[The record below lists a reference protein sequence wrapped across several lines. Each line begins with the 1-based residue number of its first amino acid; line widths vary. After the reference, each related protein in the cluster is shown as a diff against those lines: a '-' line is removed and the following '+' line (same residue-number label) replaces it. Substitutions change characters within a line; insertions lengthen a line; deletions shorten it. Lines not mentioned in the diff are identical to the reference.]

1 MGDMEKSKN
10 NYRAEIQ
17 GLRAIAVLL
26 VVFYHAE
33 VFFKSGF
40 IGVDVFFVISG
51 FVIAQSINHQYLEQN
66 CFSIV
71 GFYARRVRRLLPG
84 LAAMLTIVLV
94 LSTWLSTISSR
105 VQTVRTGLFATFSL
119 SNLFLFRFRPD
130 GYFEV
135 TEKTN
140 ALLHTWSLSIEE
152 QFYVVFPLVFAA
164 IVHFGKRKKI
174 DHRKLVLVVF
184 IGISL
189 LSFVFSVVAST
200 RGIHGLNGIV
210 SRVLG
215 SDSLDSRFA
224 FYLPFTRAWE
234 FLAGVLLAQIRIGN
248 KSSTKTELFGLL
260 GLILIVISALT
271 FENLS
276 SFPGYVVIFPVVG
289 TTLVLFFSTE
299 KTLLGKVLSH
309 KWLVWIGDRSYGW
322 YLWHWPLIQFVKPF
336 WPNSHVAAFF
346 AGLSAIVPAALS
358 YRYLENKFRHQLR
371 WRKPEMMIAVI
382 SFSLLLPLA
391 AAVSSRSVMPELGPH
406 QDATLGC
413 EYGNLTKIEPGGKCM
428 FPSGLNGGSAVL
440 IGDSHAGQL
449 TEAFIPASHELGL
462 DAIVAV
468 KGNSPYLFKPWD
480 MDSTKNS
487 YPYVSLERIKE
498 LKPSVV
504 VIAQSGYNQ
513 DAPQGTNWSEEFL
526 PILRILEEANIP
538 VVVVAASVNV
548 GVYPQTCS
556 IVQVKLRRCPAEQ
569 ELSRTAL
576 ENGRSY
582 RTGEEKIAVGNVSN
596 AIIMD
601 TFQVLCPSEKC
612 STFRNGKW
620 WWRDEAH
627 ISITASKAII
637 PMMTDSMRRAMKLKS

>member
-1 MGDMEKSKN
+1 MEKSKN

-17 GLRAIAVLL
+17 GLRAIAVLM

-51 FVIAQSINHQYLEQN
+51 FVIAQSINHQYSEQN
-66 CFSIV
+66 NFSIV
-71 GFYARRVRRLLPG
+71 NFYARRVRRLLPG

-135 TEKTN
+135 SEKTN
-140 ALLHTWSLSIEE
+140 ALIHTWSLSIEE

-174 DHRKLVLVVF
+174 DHRKLVLVTF

-210 SRVLG
+210 SRVIG

-234 FLAGVLLAQIRIGN
+234 FLAGVLLAQIRIGS

-299 KTLLGKVLSH
+299 KSLLGKVLSH

-336 WPNSHVAAFF
+336 WPNSHVTALL
-346 AGLSAIVPAALS
+346 AGLSAIVPAAIS

-371 WRKPEMMIAVI
+371 WRKPGMMIAVI

-413 EYGNLTKIEPGGKCM
+413 EYGDLMKIESGGKCV

-462 DAIVAV
+462 DAVIAV
-468 KGNSPYLFKPWD
+468 KGNNPYLFMTWD
-480 MDSTKNS
+480 QVQNEAS
-487 YPYVSLERIKE
+487 YPFVSIQRIVEINPK
-498 LKPSVV
+498 VV
-504 VIAQSGYNQ
+504 VIAQSSYSREVPSGI
-513 DAPQGTNWSEEFL
+513 TWSDQFY
-526 PILRILEEANIP
+526 PILGILENHKIP
-538 VVVVAASVNV
+538 VVVVAESVVVNIRPQECSV
-548 GVYPQTCS
+548 AQVMLGFCNAEKSLNRFDLEKGRSIRVKQEEIAVSKVNNAVILDTLPVLCPTQTCS
-556 IVQVKLRRCPAEQ
+556 TRRD
-569 ELSRTAL
+569 
-576 ENGRSY
+576 
-582 RTGEEKIAVGNVSN
+582 GE
-596 AIIMD
+596 
-601 TFQVLCPSEKC
+601 
-612 STFRNGKW
+612 W
-620 WWRDEAH
+620 WWRDDAH
-627 ISITASKAII
+627 ISITASKALT
-637 PMMTDSMRRAMKLKS
+637 PLLTNTMRSAIKLTS

>member
-1 MGDMEKSKN
+1 MEKSKN

-51 FVIAQSINHQYLEQN
+51 FVIAQSINHQYSEQN
-66 CFSIV
+66 NFSIV
-71 GFYARRVRRLLPG
+71 NFYARRVRRLLPG
-84 LAAMLTIVLV
+84 LAAMLAIVLV

-140 ALLHTWSLSIEE
+140 ALIHTWSLSIEE

-189 LSFVFSVVAST
+189 LSFVLSVVAST

-210 SRVLG
+210 SRVIG

-299 KTLLGKVLSH
+299 KSLLGKVLSH

-382 SFSLLLPLA
+382 SFSLLLPLV

-413 EYGNLTKIEPGGKCM
+413 EYGDLMKIESGGKCV

-449 TEAFIPASHELGL
+449 TEAFIPASHDLGL
-462 DAIVAV
+462 DAVIAV
-468 KGNSPYLFKPWD
+468 KGNNPYLFMTWD
-480 MDSTKNS
+480 QVQNEAS
-487 YPYVSLERIKE
+487 YPFISIQRIVEINPK
-498 LKPSVV
+498 VV
-504 VIAQSGYNQ
+504 VIAQSSYSREVPSGI
-513 DAPQGTNWSEEFL
+513 TWSDQFY
-526 PILRILEEANIP
+526 PILEILENHKIP
-538 VVVVAASVNV
+538 VVVVAESVVVNIR
-548 GVYPQTCS
+548 PQECS
-556 IVQVKLRRCPAEQ
+556 VAQVMLGFCNAEKS
-569 ELSRTAL
+569 LNRFDL
-576 ENGRSY
+576 EKGRSI
-582 RTGEEKIAVGNVSN
+582 RVKQEEIAVSKVNN
-596 AIIMD
+596 AVILD
-601 TFQVLCPSEKC
+601 TLPVLCPTQIC
-612 STFRNGKW
+612 STRRDGEW
-620 WWRDEAH
+620 WWRDDAH
-627 ISITASKAII
+627 ISITASKALT
-637 PMMTDSMRRAMKLKS
+637 PLLTNTMRSAIKLTS

>member
-51 FVIAQSINHQYLEQN
+51 FVIAQSINHQYSEQN
-66 CFSIV
+66 NFSIV
-71 GFYARRVRRLLPG
+71 NFYARRVRRLLPG

-140 ALLHTWSLSIEE
+140 ALIHTWSLSIEE

-189 LSFVFSVVAST
+189 LSFVLSVVAST

-210 SRVLG
+210 SRVIG

-336 WPNSHVAAFF
+336 WPNSHVTALL
-346 AGLSAIVPAALS
+346 AGLSAIVPAAIS

-413 EYGNLTKIEPGGKCM
+413 EYGDLTKIEPGGKCV

-449 TEAFIPASHELGL
+449 TEAFIPASHDLGL
-462 DAIVAV
+462 DAVIAV
-468 KGNSPYLFKPWD
+468 KGNNPYLFMTWD
-480 MDSTKNS
+480 QVQNEAS
-487 YPYVSLERIKE
+487 YPFISIQRIVEINPK
-498 LKPSVV
+498 VV
-504 VIAQSGYNQ
+504 VIAQSSYSREVPSGI
-513 DAPQGTNWSEEFL
+513 TWSDQFY
-526 PILRILEEANIP
+526 PILEILENHKIP
-538 VVVVAASVNV
+538 VVVVAESVVVNIR
-548 GVYPQTCS
+548 PQECS
-556 IVQVKLRRCPAEQ
+556 VAQVMLGFCNAEKS
-569 ELSRTAL
+569 LNRFDL
-576 ENGRSY
+576 EKGRSI
-582 RTGEEKIAVGNVSN
+582 RVKQEEIAVSKVNN
-596 AIIMD
+596 AVILD
-601 TFQVLCPSEKC
+601 TLPVLCPTQIC
-612 STFRNGKW
+612 STRRDGEW
-620 WWRDEAH
+620 WWRDDAH
-627 ISITASKAII
+627 ISITASKALT
-637 PMMTDSMRRAMKLKS
+637 PLLTNTMRSAIKLTS

>member
-1 MGDMEKSKN
+1 MEKSKN

-17 GLRAIAVLL
+17 GLRAIAVLM

-51 FVIAQSINHQYLEQN
+51 FVIAQSINHQYSEQN
-66 CFSIV
+66 NFSIV
-71 GFYARRVRRLLPG
+71 NFYARRVRRLLPG

-135 TEKTN
+135 SEKTN
-140 ALLHTWSLSIEE
+140 ALIHTWSLSIEE

-174 DHRKLVLVVF
+174 DHRKLVLVTF

-210 SRVLG
+210 SRVIG

-299 KTLLGKVLSH
+299 KSLLGKVLSH

-336 WPNSHVAAFF
+336 WPNSHVTALL
-346 AGLSAIVPAALS
+346 AGLSAIVPAAIS

-371 WRKPEMMIAVI
+371 WRKPRMMIAVI

-413 EYGNLTKIEPGGKCM
+413 EYGDLMKIESGGKCV

-462 DAIVAV
+462 DAVIAV
-468 KGNSPYLFKPWD
+468 KGNNPYLFMTWD
-480 MDSTKNS
+480 QVQNEAS
-487 YPYVSLERIKE
+487 YPFISIQRIVEINPK
-498 LKPSVV
+498 VV
-504 VIAQSGYNQ
+504 VIAQSSYSREVPSGI
-513 DAPQGTNWSEEFL
+513 TWSDQFY
-526 PILRILEEANIP
+526 PILGILENHKIP
-538 VVVVAASVNV
+538 VVVVAESVVVNIR
-548 GVYPQTCS
+548 PQECS
-556 IVQVKLRRCPAEQ
+556 VAQVMLGFCNAEKS
-569 ELSRTAL
+569 LNRFDL
-576 ENGRSY
+576 EKGRSI
-582 RTGEEKIAVGNVSN
+582 RVKQEEIAVSKVNN
-596 AIIMD
+596 AVILD
-601 TFQVLCPSEKC
+601 TLPVLCPTQIC
-612 STFRNGKW
+612 STRRDGEW
-620 WWRDEAH
+620 WWRDDAH
-627 ISITASKAII
+627 ISITASKALT
-637 PMMTDSMRRAMKLKS
+637 PLLTNTMRSAIKLTS

>member
-1 MGDMEKSKN
+1 MEKSKN

-51 FVIAQSINHQYLEQN
+51 FVIAQSINHQYSEQN
-66 CFSIV
+66 NFSIV
-71 GFYARRVRRLLPG
+71 NFYARRVRRLLPG

-140 ALLHTWSLSIEE
+140 ALIHTWSLSIEE

-189 LSFVFSVVAST
+189 LSFVLSVVAST

-210 SRVLG
+210 SRVIG

-234 FLAGVLLAQIRIGN
+234 FLVGVLLAQIRIGN

-299 KTLLGKVLSH
+299 KSLLGKVLSH
-309 KWLVWIGDRSYGW
+309 KWLMWIGDRSYGW

-336 WPNSHVAAFF
+336 WPNSHVTALL
-346 AGLSAIVPAALS
+346 AGLSAIVPAAIS

-371 WRKPEMMIAVI
+371 WRKPGMMIAVI

-391 AAVSSRSVMPELGPH
+391 AAASSRSVMPELGPH

-413 EYGNLTKIEPGGKCM
+413 EYGDLMKIESGGKCV

-462 DAIVAV
+462 DAVIAV
-468 KGNSPYLFKPWD
+468 KGNNPYLFMTWD
-480 MDSTKNS
+480 QVQNEAS
-487 YPYVSLERIKE
+487 YPFISIQRIVEINPK
-498 LKPSVV
+498 VV
-504 VIAQSGYNQ
+504 VIAQSSYSREVPSGI
-513 DAPQGTNWSEEFL
+513 TWSDQFY
-526 PILRILEEANIP
+526 PILEILENHKIP
-538 VVVVAASVNV
+538 VVVVAESVVVNIR
-548 GVYPQTCS
+548 PQECS
-556 IVQVKLRRCPAEQ
+556 VAQVMLGFCNAEKS
-569 ELSRTAL
+569 LNRFDL
-576 ENGRSY
+576 EKGRSN
-582 RTGEEKIAVGNVSN
+582 RVKQEEIAVSKVNN
-596 AIIMD
+596 AVILD
-601 TFQVLCPSEKC
+601 TLPVLCPTQIC
-612 STFRNGKW
+612 STRRDGEW
-620 WWRDEAH
+620 WWRDDAH
-627 ISITASKAII
+627 ISITASKALT
-637 PMMTDSMRRAMKLKS
+637 PLLTNTMRSAIKPTS

>member
-1 MGDMEKSKN
+1 MEKGKN

-51 FVIAQSINHQYLEQN
+51 FVIAQSINHQYSEQN
-66 CFSIV
+66 NFSIV
-71 GFYARRVRRLLPG
+71 NFYARRVRRLLPG

-140 ALLHTWSLSIEE
+140 ALIHTWSLSIEE
-152 QFYVVFPLVFAA
+152 QFYLVFPLVFAA
-164 IVHFGKRKKI
+164 IVHFGNRKKI
-174 DHRKLVLVVF
+174 DHRKLVLIVF

-210 SRVLG
+210 SRVIG

-234 FLAGVLLAQIRIGN
+234 FLAGVLLAQIHIGN

-260 GLILIVISALT
+260 GLILIVISALA

-289 TTLVLFFSTE
+289 TALVLFFSTE
-299 KTLLGKVLSH
+299 KSLLGKVLSH

-336 WPNSHVAAFF
+336 WPNSHVTALL
-346 AGLSAIVPAALS
+346 AGLSAIVPAAIS

-371 WRKPEMMIAVI
+371 WRKPGMMIAVI

-391 AAVSSRSVMPELGPH
+391 AAASSWSVMPELGPH

-413 EYGNLTKIEPGGKCM
+413 EYGDLMKIESGGKCV

-449 TEAFIPASHELGL
+449 TEAFIPASHDLGL
-462 DAIVAV
+462 DAVIAV
-468 KGNSPYLFKPWD
+468 KGNNPYLFMTWD
-480 MDSTKNS
+480 QVQNEAS
-487 YPYVSLERIKE
+487 YPFISIQRIVEINPK
-498 LKPSVV
+498 VV
-504 VIAQSGYNQ
+504 VIAQSSYSREVPSGI
-513 DAPQGTNWSEEFL
+513 TWSDQFY
-526 PILRILEEANIP
+526 PILEILENHKIP
-538 VVVVAASVNV
+538 VVVVAESVVVNIR
-548 GVYPQTCS
+548 PQECS
-556 IVQVKLRRCPAEQ
+556 VAQVMLGFCNAEKS
-569 ELSRTAL
+569 LNRFDL
-576 ENGRSY
+576 EKGRSI
-582 RTGEEKIAVGNVSN
+582 RVKQEEIAVSKVNN
-596 AIIMD
+596 AVILD
-601 TFQVLCPSEKC
+601 TLPVLCPTQIC
-612 STFRNGKW
+612 STRRDGEW
-620 WWRDEAH
+620 WWRDDAH
-627 ISITASKAII
+627 ISITASKALT
-637 PMMTDSMRRAMKLKS
+637 PLLTNTMRSAIKLTS

>member
-1 MGDMEKSKN
+1 MEKSKN

-17 GLRAIAVLL
+17 GLRAIAVLM

-51 FVIAQSINHQYLEQN
+51 FVIAQSINHQYSEQN
-66 CFSIV
+66 NFSIV
-71 GFYARRVRRLLPG
+71 NFYARRVRRLLPG

-135 TEKTN
+135 SEKTN
-140 ALLHTWSLSIEE
+140 ALIHTWSLSIEE

-174 DHRKLVLVVF
+174 DHRKLVLVTF

-210 SRVLG
+210 SRVIG

-234 FLAGVLLAQIRIGN
+234 FLAGVLLAQIRIGS

-299 KTLLGKVLSH
+299 KSLLGKVLSH

-336 WPNSHVAAFF
+336 WPNSHVTALL
-346 AGLSAIVPAALS
+346 AGLSAIVPAAIS

-371 WRKPEMMIAVI
+371 WRKPGMMIAVI

-413 EYGNLTKIEPGGKCM
+413 EYGDLMKIESGGKCV

-462 DAIVAV
+462 DAVIAV
-468 KGNSPYLFKPWD
+468 KGNNPYLFMTWD
-480 MDSTKNS
+480 QVQNEAS
-487 YPYVSLERIKE
+487 YPFVSIQRIVEINPK
-498 LKPSVV
+498 VV
-504 VIAQSGYNQ
+504 VIAQSSYSREVPSGI
-513 DAPQGTNWSEEFL
+513 TWSDQFY
-526 PILRILEEANIP
+526 PILEILENHKIP
-538 VVVVAASVNV
+538 VVVVAESVVVNIR
-548 GVYPQTCS
+548 PQECS
-556 IVQVKLRRCPAEQ
+556 VAQVMLGFCNAEKS
-569 ELSRTAL
+569 LNRFDL
-576 ENGRSY
+576 EKGRSI
-582 RTGEEKIAVGNVSN
+582 RVKQEEIAVGKVNN
-596 AIIMD
+596 AVILD
-601 TFQVLCPSEKC
+601 TLPVLCPTQIC
-612 STFRNGKW
+612 STRRDGEW
-620 WWRDEAH
+620 WWRDDAH
-627 ISITASKAII
+627 ISITASKALT
-637 PMMTDSMRRAMKLKS
+637 PLLTNTMRSAIKLTS

>member
-1 MGDMEKSKN
+1 MEKSKN

-17 GLRAIAVLL
+17 GLRAIAVLM

-51 FVIAQSINHQYLEQN
+51 FVIAQSINHQYSEQN
-66 CFSIV
+66 NFSIV
-71 GFYARRVRRLLPG
+71 NFYARRVRRLLPG

-140 ALLHTWSLSIEE
+140 ALIHTWSLSIEE

-189 LSFVFSVVAST
+189 LSFVLSVVAST

-210 SRVLG
+210 SRVIG

-234 FLAGVLLAQIRIGN
+234 FLAGVLLAQIRIGS

-299 KTLLGKVLSH
+299 KSLLGKVLSH

-336 WPNSHVAAFF
+336 WPNSHITALL
-346 AGLSAIVPAALS
+346 AGLSAIVPAAIS

-371 WRKPEMMIAVI
+371 WRKPRMMIAVI

-391 AAVSSRSVMPELGPH
+391 AAASSRSVMPELGPH

-413 EYGNLTKIEPGGKCM
+413 EYGDLMKIESGGKCV

-462 DAIVAV
+462 DAVIAV
-468 KGNSPYLFKPWD
+468 KGNNPYLFMTWD
-480 MDSTKNS
+480 QVQNEAS
-487 YPYVSLERIKE
+487 YPFISIQRIVEINPK
-498 LKPSVV
+498 VV
-504 VIAQSGYNQ
+504 VIAQSSYSREVPSGI
-513 DAPQGTNWSEEFL
+513 TWSDQFY
-526 PILRILEEANIP
+526 PILEILENHKIP
-538 VVVVAASVNV
+538 VVVVAESVVVNIR
-548 GVYPQTCS
+548 PQECS
-556 IVQVKLRRCPAEQ
+556 VAQVMLGFCNAEKS
-569 ELSRTAL
+569 LNRFDL
-576 ENGRSY
+576 EKGRSI
-582 RTGEEKIAVGNVSN
+582 RVKQEEIAVGKVNN
-596 AIIMD
+596 AVILD
-601 TFQVLCPSEKC
+601 TLPVLCPTQIC
-612 STFRNGKW
+612 STRRDGEW
-620 WWRDEAH
+620 WWRDDAH
-627 ISITASKAII
+627 ISITASKALT
-637 PMMTDSMRRAMKLKS
+637 PLLTNTMRSAIKLTS

>member
-1 MGDMEKSKN
+1 MEKSKN

-51 FVIAQSINHQYLEQN
+51 FVIAQSINHQYSEQN
-66 CFSIV
+66 NFSIV
-71 GFYARRVRRLLPG
+71 NFYARRVRRLLPG

-140 ALLHTWSLSIEE
+140 ALIHTWSLSIEE

-189 LSFVFSVVAST
+189 LSFVLSVVAST

-210 SRVLG
+210 SRVIG

-299 KTLLGKVLSH
+299 KSLLGKVLSH

-336 WPNSHVAAFF
+336 WPNSHVTALL
-346 AGLSAIVPAALS
+346 AGLSAIVPAAIS

-371 WRKPEMMIAVI
+371 WRNPGMMIAII

-391 AAVSSRSVMPELGPH
+391 AAASSRSVMPELGPH

-413 EYGNLTKIEPGGKCM
+413 EYGDLMKIESGGKCV

-449 TEAFIPASHELGL
+449 TEAFIPASHDLGL
-462 DAIVAV
+462 DAVIAV
-468 KGNSPYLFKPWD
+468 KGNNPYLFMTWD
-480 MDSTKNS
+480 QVQNEAS
-487 YPYVSLERIKE
+487 YPFISIQRIVEINPK
-498 LKPSVV
+498 VV
-504 VIAQSGYNQ
+504 VIAQSSYSREVPSGI
-513 DAPQGTNWSEEFL
+513 TWSDQFY
-526 PILRILEEANIP
+526 PILEILENHKIP
-538 VVVVAASVNV
+538 VVVVAESVVVNIR
-548 GVYPQTCS
+548 PQECS
-556 IVQVKLRRCPAEQ
+556 VAQVMLGFCNAEKS
-569 ELSRTAL
+569 LNRFDL
-576 ENGRSY
+576 EKGRSI
-582 RTGEEKIAVGNVSN
+582 RVKQEEIAVSKVNN
-596 AIIMD
+596 AVILD
-601 TFQVLCPSEKC
+601 TLPVLCPTQIC
-612 STFRNGKW
+612 STRRDGEW
-620 WWRDEAH
+620 WWRDDAH
-627 ISITASKAII
+627 ISITASKALT
-637 PMMTDSMRRAMKLKS
+637 PLLTNTMRSAIKLTS

>member
-1 MGDMEKSKN
+1 MEKSKN

-51 FVIAQSINHQYLEQN
+51 FVIAQSINHQYSEQN
-66 CFSIV
+66 NFSIV
-71 GFYARRVRRLLPG
+71 NFYARRVRRLLPG

-140 ALLHTWSLSIEE
+140 ALIHTWSLSIEE

-189 LSFVFSVVAST
+189 LSFVLSVVAST

-210 SRVLG
+210 SRVIG

-299 KTLLGKVLSH
+299 KSLLGKVLSH

-382 SFSLLLPLA
+382 SFSLLLPLV

-413 EYGNLTKIEPGGKCM
+413 EYGDLMKIESGGKCV

-449 TEAFIPASHELGL
+449 TEAFIPASHDLGL
-462 DAIVAV
+462 DAVIAV
-468 KGNSPYLFKPWD
+468 KGNNPYLFMTWD
-480 MDSTKNS
+480 QVQNEAS
-487 YPYVSLERIKE
+487 YPFISIQRIVEINPK
-498 LKPSVV
+498 VV
-504 VIAQSGYNQ
+504 VIAQSSYSREVPSGI
-513 DAPQGTNWSEEFL
+513 TWSDQFY
-526 PILRILEEANIP
+526 PILEILENHKIP
-538 VVVVAASVNV
+538 VVVVAESVVVNIR
-548 GVYPQTCS
+548 PQECS
-556 IVQVKLRRCPAEQ
+556 VAQVMLGFCNAEKS
-569 ELSRTAL
+569 LNRFDL
-576 ENGRSY
+576 EKGRSI
-582 RTGEEKIAVGNVSN
+582 RVKQEEIAVSKVNN
-596 AIIMD
+596 AVILD
-601 TFQVLCPSEKC
+601 TLPVLCPTQIC
-612 STFRNGKW
+612 STRRDGEW
-620 WWRDEAH
+620 WWRDDAH
-627 ISITASKAII
+627 ISITASKALT
-637 PMMTDSMRRAMKLKS
+637 PLLTNTMRSAIKLTS

>member
-1 MGDMEKSKN
+1 MEKSKN

-51 FVIAQSINHQYLEQN
+51 FVIAQSINHQYSEQN
-66 CFSIV
+66 NFSIV
-71 GFYARRVRRLLPG
+71 NFYARRVRRLLPG

-140 ALLHTWSLSIEE
+140 ALIHTWSLSIEE

-189 LSFVFSVVAST
+189 LSFVLSVVAST

-210 SRVLG
+210 SRVIG

-271 FENLS
+271 FENLT

-299 KTLLGKVLSH
+299 KSLLGKVLSH

-336 WPNSHVAAFF
+336 WPNSLVAALL
-346 AGLSAIVPAALS
+346 AGLSAIVPAAIS
-358 YRYLENKFRHQLR
+358 YQYLENRFRYQKR
-371 WRKPEMMIAVI
+371 WRKPGRMAVLV
-382 SFSLLLPLA
+382 SLSLLLPVFA
-391 AAVSSRSVMPELGPH
+391 GASNRSIMPELGPH
-406 QDATLGC
+406 LDATLGC
-413 EYGNLTKIEPGGKCM
+413 EYGDLTNIEPGGKCV
-428 FPSGLNGGSAVL
+428 FPSGVNGGSAVL

-449 TEAFIPASHELGL
+449 TEAFIPASHALGL

-480 MDSTKNS
+480 MGFTKSS

-498 LKPSVV
+498 LKPSIV

-569 ELSRTAL
+569 ELSRTEL
-576 ENGRSY
+576 DNGRSY
-582 RTGEEKIAVGNVSN
+582 RTSEEKIVVSMVSN
-596 AIIMD
+596 AVIFD
-601 TFQVLCPSEKC
+601 TLQVLCPSEKC
-612 STFRNGKW
+612 SAFRNGKW

-627 ISITASKAII
+627 ISITASNAMI
-637 PMMTDSMRRAMKLKS
+637 PMMTESMRQAINLKS